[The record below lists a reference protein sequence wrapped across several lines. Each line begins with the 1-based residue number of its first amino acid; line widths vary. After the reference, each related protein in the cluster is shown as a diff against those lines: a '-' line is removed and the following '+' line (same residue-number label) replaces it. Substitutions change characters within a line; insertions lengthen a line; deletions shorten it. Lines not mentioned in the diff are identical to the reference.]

1 MLEVVRTT
9 RRAAIVLV
17 WLALTGG
24 AVAQGAFADSTEVIE
39 HGAALVAAIQ
49 GALEGDAAVDGAA
62 DLVAGITN
70 ALYTQVTQDESGE
83 IPDEFPICT
92 YLVGTAGTVPRLDG
106 GGERLAAFGSEFSAI
121 DRIERSAYP
130 IASFEDGAQLVIVD
144 AFLLGD
150 LAGRVNA
157 WIRSNGALVIDASP
171 PNDDLWSA
179 LVGFL
184 VERPSGEDPSQA
196 SVPHGHVVAFHAL
209 SLLPPGAEIR
219 AFWSEDVDYYIGLEI
234 EHRPDDGSVDRLTV
248 HLIDID
254 FGGIETIKRAMH
266 VISGLG
272 PAAVVMS
279 WGLVDCFVRDAY
291 AGTTEPATLAE
302 YVHESLSGR
311 EDVES
316 LVRELCSAVEA
327 VRNVLDIQESACDG
341 PFEPI
346 ALLGP
351 LAYFADLNERTN
363 EAVEGV
369 AVGHSYFAAAGNQGL
384 SFSMPPAAW
393 AGIHAVEAC
402 ALNDGRFAGLPWFS
416 NRGTTAEGDD
426 AEPVS
431 SLGAWFKTVETRE
444 GRQGGE
450 PEVLGYWGTSFAAPA
465 AAVNFLGIGFQS
477 AYPPCE

>member
-1 MLEVVRTT
+1 MLEVLRTT
-9 RRAAIVLV
+9 RSAAIVLV
-17 WLALTGG
+17 WLTLTGG

-49 GALEGDAAVDGAA
+49 GALEGDDPVDGAA

-70 ALYTQVTQDESGE
+70 ALYAQVTQDESGE

-106 GGERLAAFGSEFSAI
+106 GGEALAAFSSEFSAI

-130 IASFEDGAQLVIVD
+130 LASFEDGAQLVIVD
-144 AFLLGD
+144 HFVLD
-150 LAGRVNA
+150 VLANSLETWGP
-157 WIRSNGALVIDASP
+157 LVVDASP

-184 VERPSGEDPSQA
+184 LGSEDPSQA
-196 SVPHGHVVAFHAL
+196 FVPHGHVVAFHAL
-209 SLLPPGAEIR
+209 SLLPPGAVISATRWE
-219 AFWSEDVDYYIGLEI
+219 SEYHYILDVERERG
-234 EHRPDDGSVDRLTV
+234 DGSVERLTV
-248 HLIDID
+248 HLIDIN
-254 FGGIETIKRAMH
+254 FYSIETIKRAMG
-266 VISGLG
+266 VVSLLG
-272 PAAVVMS
+272 PPAAVVMS

-291 AGTTEPATLAE
+291 LGTTAPATLAE
-302 YVHESLSGR
+302 YVSESLSGR
-311 EDVES
+311 EDVEE
-316 LVRELCSAVEA
+316 LVLGLCSAVEA
-327 VRNVLDIQESACDG
+327 VRTELDIDDCEAEN
-341 PFEPI
+341 FERI
-346 ALLGP
+346 AVLGP
-351 LAYFADLNERTN
+351 LAYFADLNKRSN

-369 AVGHSYFAAAGNQGL
+369 PGGHSYFAAAGNQGL

-402 ALNDGRFAGLPWFS
+402 VLSDGGSAGLPWFS

-431 SLGAWFKTVETRE
+431 SLGAWFETVETRE
-444 GRQGGE
+444 GEQGGE

-465 AAVNFLGIGFQS
+465 AAVNFLSVGFQS